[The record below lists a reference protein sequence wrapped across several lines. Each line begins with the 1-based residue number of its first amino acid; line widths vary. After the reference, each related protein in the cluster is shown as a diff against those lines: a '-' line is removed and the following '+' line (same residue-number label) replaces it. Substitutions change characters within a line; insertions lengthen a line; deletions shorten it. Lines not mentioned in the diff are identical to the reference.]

1 VAPCRAA
8 DSSCV
13 GVGIKTHSSCRGN
26 DGELESSW
34 DVFSIFWRVL
44 RVGATV
50 ISLLSY
56 VGNGSGD
63 DDALRFAMT
72 ACARQACE
80 VGSEAC
86 VSCL

>member
-1 VAPCRAA
+1 
-8 DSSCV
+8 
-13 GVGIKTHSSCRGN
+13 
-26 DGELESSW
+26 
-34 DVFSIFWRVL
+34 
-44 RVGATV
+44 V
-50 ISLLSY
+50 ILSLSY